1 MNIYDDNIYKILS
14 NRKIDNN
21 FNISE
26 KILFKIIYSK
36 IIYLNNK
43 IINDIK
49 DKNHQS

>member
-1 MNIYDDNIYKILS
+1 MIIYTKFYRIEKLIIIS
-14 NRKIDNN
+14 I
-21 FNISE
+21 ISE

>member
-14 NRKIDNN
+14 NRKT
-21 FNISE
+21 E